1 MRAFRA
7 AEDDHYA
14 PNVWPAITDTVLLMA
29 SIFIVLS
36 VVSMTTLARKF
47 YDYEKPSDGES
58 QVACRVVQ
66 IPGDALFQ
74 TGQYTLKSAAA
85 KTEIQNVLGDL
96 PEHIQAIKDYAETQG
111 WQDYYVILEAGGH
124 ADDDPYVDGAGNDE
138 NWRLSTARAIT
149 VVQEIESNLRRD
161 PALRVRLGVVGGSGE
176 ATPGST
182 VLRAAGYSYH
192 LPFKTFAKVKGQARA
207 VARNQ
212 NRRVEIRLF
221 AQPVAMVH
229 LNSQ

>member
-1 MRAFRA
+1 
-7 AEDDHYA
+7 
-14 PNVWPAITDTVLLMA
+14 MA

-74 TGQYTLKSAAA
+74 TSQYTLKSAGA
-85 KTEIQNVLGDL
+85 KKEIRDVLADL
-96 PEHIQAIKDYAETQG
+96 PEHIQAIKDYAQAQG
-111 WQDYYVILEAGGH
+111 WEDYYVILEAGGH
-124 ADDDPYVDGAGNDE
+124 ADDDPYLDGSGNDE

-149 VVQEIESNLRRD
+149 VIQEIERNLRAD
-161 PALRVRLGVVGGSGE
+161 SSLRAKLGVVGGSGE

-192 LPFKTFAKVKGQARA
+192 LPFKSFSKAKGRARA
-207 VARNQ
+207 DARSE

-229 LNSQ
+229 LNGQ